1 MHKCDAVTMR
11 RNLALVEALRQAG
24 VDFVPMP
31 VLSLEDKAH
40 LAKEAHDRV
49 LAALIVGAVLDAA
62 SEE

>member
-1 MHKCDAVTMR
+1 MR

-40 LAKEAHDRV
+40 LAKEAHDRA